1 MEWQMPK
8 QIRPFRVGFTLIEL
22 LVVIAI
28 IAILIALLVPAV
40 QKVREA
46 AARSQCANNLKQI
59 GLAAHNYHDSTKS
72 FPPLRLAGGDGWA
85 TFWVLILPFVEQGN
99 LYSQWDLTKRYSQ
112 QTAAARQ
119 TPVNIY
125 FCPSR
130 RGPQAGFSVAENF
143 YVHDTNPI
151 APPGNANPVAVEA
164 LEPRFGAANNLPG
177 ALGDYAACIGD
188 MRGSPNNP
196 NAENWF
202 NTSSNGAIIIGN
214 PTPAVS
220 TTSAQTLV
228 LTTWTSNTS
237 FAKILDGSSNT
248 FLAGEKHVPQGM
260 FGRLKVGDGP
270 IYSGAWSCFPGRIAG
285 IEDPIA
291 IGPTDF
297 TPRTGVADGLFAR
310 RFGSWHPGICQF
322 VFCDG
327 TVRVIRN
334 SIDTATLRLLA
345 ARDDGQTVNLPD

>member
-1 MEWQMPK
+1 MSRCR
-8 QIRPFRVGFTLIEL
+8 RPAFTLIEL

-46 AARSQCANNLKQI
+46 SARTTCSNNLKQI
-59 GLAAHNYHDSTKS
+59 GLAAQNYHDANKS

-85 TFWVLILPFVEQGN
+85 TFWVLIMPFVEQGN

-112 QTAAARQ
+112 QTASARQ
-119 TPVNIY
+119 TPVPIY

-130 RGPQAGFSVAENF
+130 RGPQAGLSVAENF
-143 YVHDTNPI
+143 YVNDI
-151 APPGNANPVAVEA
+151 AKIDPAQGGSANPNPNPLAEA
-164 LEPRFGAANNLPG
+164 LQPRFSAANNPPG

-188 MRGSPNNP
+188 MRGSPNDP
-196 NAENWF
+196 NSENWF
-202 NTSSNGAIIIGN
+202 NTASNGAIIIGN
-214 PTPAVS
+214 PTPSVS

-237 FAKILDGSSNT
+237 FNKILDGASNT

-270 IYSGAWSCFPGRIAG
+270 VYSGAWSCFPGRIAG

-291 IGPTDF
+291 TGPTDF
-297 TPRTGVADGLFAR
+297 IPSTGAPDGVYAR

-327 TVRVIRN
+327 TVRIIRN
-334 SIDTATLRLLA
+334 SIDTATLRRLA
-345 ARDDGQTVNLPD
+345 ARDDGQSVNLPD

>member
-1 MEWQMPK
+1 MSLKARSQPS
-8 QIRPFRVGFTLIEL
+8 GFTLIEL

-46 AARSQCANNLKQI
+46 AARSTCLNNLKQI
-59 GLAAHNYHDSTKS
+59 GLAAQNYHDSNKT

-85 TFWVLILPFVEQGN
+85 TFWVLIMPFVEQGN

-112 QTAAARQ
+112 QTAKAQQ
-119 TPVNIY
+119 TAVPVY

-130 RGPQAGFSVAENF
+130 RPPQGLSVSEQF
-143 YVHDTNPI
+143 YVNDATPI
-151 APPGNANPVAVEA
+151 APPGSPNPVPAEA
-164 LEPRFGAANNLPG
+164 AQFRFGTSNNPPG
-177 ALGDYAACIGD
+177 ALGDYAVCVGD
-188 MRGSPNNP
+188 MRGSPNDP
-196 NAENWF
+196 NNQHWF
-202 NTSSNGAIIIGN
+202 DTNSNGAIIIGN
-214 PTPAVS
+214 TIPTVS

-237 FAKILDGSSNT
+237 FNKILDGASNT
-248 FLAGEKHVPQGM
+248 FLAGEKHVPLGM

-270 IYSGAWSCFPGRIAG
+270 IYSGAWTSFAGRLGG

-291 IGPTDF
+291 NGPTDF
-297 TPRTGVADGLFAR
+297 NPSGGVVDGIYAR

-327 TVRVIRN
+327 SVRVVRN
-334 SIDTATLRLLA
+334 SVDTATLRRLA
-345 ARDDGQTVNLPD
+345 SRNDGEVVNYVE